1 MVAFGLHLLCIIFC
15 LLFQRNRLL
24 AGSTLALM
32 WLLFVTSNGLPDQQY
47 YIVHFQNAAALSD
60 KGLGYASV
68 VALFNALGLGYPGF
82 LFFVGTFYLG
92 VVGLGAFKFT
102 DRPALVMALVS
113 IFPLCMEV
121 DQLRNAL
128 AFSFVMVGFLVV
140 YARKADVGGCVW
152 YCVFCLIGGC
162 IHIGVL
168 PFLLFVVA
176 YRCNIEQV
184 VIVGVGVFLLGHIL
198 ISLDGVSIFLNMLGL
213 YERYGSQAP
222 SFDLACTIRMAAPAL
237 CWILIAGLVNAQEK
251 TKRLMPARWIASS
264 NILILALTPLVSYE
278 PSLFRIE
285 GLQFAMA
292 YLLAIA
298 AMGKN
303 DRTAI
308 QDTFMLLLVALCGF
322 ALMLGGSITA
332 DVCVPF
338 YLNNPIFNFL

>member
-1 MVAFGLHLLCIIFC
+1 MIAFGLHLLCVILC
-15 LLFQRNRLL
+15 LLFQRSRKL
-24 AGSTLALM
+24 AGVTLALM
-32 WLLFVTSNGLPDQQY
+32 WLLFITSNGLPDQQY

-82 LFFVGTFYLG
+82 LTFVGTFYLG

-102 DRPALVMALVS
+102 DRPGLVMALVS

-128 AFSFVMVGFLVV
+128 AFSFVMVGFLIV
-140 YARKADVGGCVW
+140 YARKGDTRGCVW
-152 YCVFCLIGGC
+152 YCILCLIGGC

-168 PFLLFVVA
+168 PFLLFIAA
-176 YRCNIEQV
+176 YRFDIEQV
-184 VIVGVGVFLLGHIL
+184 VIMGLGVFLLGHVL
-198 ISLDGVSIFLNMLGL
+198 ISLDGLSVILNILGL

-222 SFDLACTIRMAAPAL
+222 AFNLACTIRMAVPAL
-237 CWILIAGLVNAQEK
+237 CWILVAVLINAQEK
-251 TKRLMPARWIASS
+251 TKRSVPVRWIVSS

-292 YLLAIA
+292 YLLAVA

-308 QDTFMLLLVALCGF
+308 LDTLMLFLVALCGF
-322 ALMLGGSITA
+322 VLMLGGSITA

-338 YLNNPIFNFL
+338 YLNNPVFNFL